1 MIRCLLI
8 LCLILAWSP
17 AIFAG
22 SRIVTETLE
31 LEFGSDGILE
41 SATSCFPSRASPAV
55 SCGSFGT
62 RGVIGHD
69 VIDEAGDGNWTQISN
84 HSDTHFE
91 LRFDHASGASLSWKI
106 PLDGYLLE
114 LKTENAGPLRIRS
127 GAEFRPR
134 EAAGFGTW
142 LEQARYL
149 GISGSKVTQLG
160 LDEEESTKLQAEQ
173 WIGYRNRFWALLA
186 SNGQALEAQ
195 IKSGEDTVDV
205 EISLAAAD
213 EAVGE
218 GAADTF
224 SADTWSIYLGP
235 VEPGTLRSAN
245 PELSSILYAG
255 LWFWLRWICFALY
268 YIFSWIAAVIPSW
281 GLSVMALSLTVNI
294 LMRPLSRIADRFQQ
308 QVHATEAR
316 LAPELQRIKKE
327 FKGEKQAAKILALY
341 KTERVHPL
349 YSLKSMI
356 GVAVVI
362 PVFIGAFDMLA
373 ENIHLL
379 NASFLWI
386 ADLSRPDALMNL
398 PFSLPFFGRD
408 LNLLPFLMTGLSTMA
423 SVLHN
428 PPALNADLRKKQ
440 VRHMM
445 LLAVGFF
452 ALFYTFPAGMVLYWT
467 TSNLI
472 SVIKSI
478 WGRRN
483 NSDRPAANSEA

>member
-1 MIRCLLI
+1 MKRVLLI
-8 LCLILAWSP
+8 LFLALVWSP
-17 AIFAG
+17 TIFAG
-22 SRIVTETLE
+22 SRIVTETLD
-31 LEFGSDGILE
+31 LEFGSDGTLD
-41 SATSCFPSRASPAV
+41 SATACFPSRSSPAA
-55 SCGSFGT
+55 SCGSFGN
-62 RGVIGHD
+62 RGVIGLE
-69 VIDEAGDGNWTQISN
+69 VTDEAGQGNWTQVSN

-91 LRFDHASGASLSWKI
+91 LRFEHTSGASLSWKI

-114 LKTENAGPLRIRS
+114 LKTEAAGPLRIRS
-127 GAEFRPR
+127 GAAFRPR
-134 EAAGFGTW
+134 EAAGFGAW

-149 GISGSKVTQLG
+149 GVADGGVTQLG
-160 LDEEESTKLQAEQ
+160 LDEEDSMILAAEQ
-173 WIGYRNRFWALLA
+173 WIGYRNRFWVLLA
-186 SNGQALEAQ
+186 SNGRPLEAQ
-195 IKSGEDTVDV
+195 IKSGEDTLDA
-205 EISLAAAD
+205 EMSLSTAN
-213 EAVGE
+213 ETVGG
-218 GAADTF
+218 GAADVS
-224 SADTWSIYLGP
+224 SADTWSVYLGP
-235 VEPGTLRSAN
+235 VEPGALRSAN
-245 PELSSILYAG
+245 PELRTILYAG

-268 YIFSWIAAVIPSW
+268 YLFSWIAAVVPSW
-281 GLSVMALSLTVNI
+281 GLAVMVLSLTVNI

-386 ADLSRPDALMNL
+386 ADLSRPDALMSL
-398 PFSLPFFGRD
+398 PFNLPFFGRD
-408 LNLLPFLMTGLSTMA
+408 LNLLPFLMTGLSTVA

-428 PPALNADLRKKQ
+428 PPALNAELRKKQ

-445 LLAVGFF
+445 LLALGFF

-472 SVIKSI
+472 SVIKSM

-483 NSDRPAANSEA
+483 NSGKAAAKSEA

>member
-1 MIRCLLI
+1 MNRSLLI
-8 LCLILAWSP
+8 LCLALAWSP

-22 SRIVTETLE
+22 SRIVTETLD
-31 LEFGSDGILE
+31 LEFGSDGTLD
-41 SATSCFPSRASPAV
+41 SATACFPSRSSPAA
-55 SCGSFGT
+55 SCGSFGS
-62 RGVIGHD
+62 RGVIGP
-69 VIDEAGDGNWTQISN
+69 EAIHEVGQGNWTQVSN

-91 LRFDHASGASLSWKI
+91 LRFEHASGASLSWKI

-114 LKTENAGPLRIRS
+114 LRTEAAGPLRIRS
-127 GAEFRPR
+127 GAAFRPR

-142 LEQARYL
+142 LEQSRYL
-149 GISGSKVTQLG
+149 GVSDGGVTQLG
-160 LDEEESTKLQAEQ
+160 LDEEDSRSLAAEQ
-173 WIGYRNRFWALLA
+173 WIGYRNRFWVLLA

-195 IKSGEDTVDV
+195 IKTGEDTLDV
-205 EISLAAAD
+205 EMSLAAAN
-213 EAVGE
+213 EAVDD
-218 GAADTF
+218 GAADVS
-224 SADTWSIYLGP
+224 SADTWSVYLGP

-245 PELSSILYAG
+245 PELSTILYAG

-268 YIFSWIAAVIPSW
+268 YLFSWIAAVIPSW
-281 GLSVMALSLTVNI
+281 GLAVMALSLTVNI

-362 PVFIGAFDMLA
+362 PIFIGAFDMLA

-386 ADLSRPDALMNL
+386 ADLSRPDALMSL
-398 PFSLPFFGRD
+398 PFNLPFFGRD
-408 LNLLPFLMTGLSTMA
+408 LNLLPFLMTGLSTVA

-428 PPALNADLRKKQ
+428 PPALNAELRKKQ

-483 NSDRPAANSEA
+483 NSDRPAAKSET